1 MRNSPDV
8 ISSRNGLL
16 GALAITAIGLAAI
29 IGQTPAYA
37 QSALRSA
44 SVAGNEF
51 KVAQFFQPR
60 SRYRRYRYRRPQ
72 YRRPSHRRSQSTP
85 RPAPATTIWNTDD
98 SNKDPVQLIVSLP
111 DQKISVY
118 KGTQLVTTSR
128 VSSGKAGYRTP
139 SGVFSILEKRRR
151 HYSNL
156 YGGAPMPHMQRLT
169 WSGVAL
175 HASGSVPG
183 YPASHGCVRLR
194 PSFARQLF
202 GFTESGAHVIIANES
217 VAPVAIDHDKLF
229 QPMPLTPKVA
239 RAPIT
244 PQTAEDDAATAT
256 RAKSSVGELA
266 SLLMPKEANAATISG
281 VTVVEKTIGDEAA
294 ADEAKPAPSISP
306 IRILVTRRTGRE
318 RMLDVQQVLFEL
330 GYEPGDIDGY
340 VGSDTTKAIKNFQSA
355 LGMAANGVVS
365 DELIEALYRAAG
377 RGRIHQGHIYVRQDF
392 KPVFDAPVTIHE
404 PDKLLG
410 THVMTAMHFENDA
423 TEARWLAVS
432 LKHRARK
439 SRRSRSAKKV
449 ATAPVAASNN
459 TVSQALDRLEI
470 SNDIR
475 VRISQMLRPGSSLVI
490 SDKGLGPETGK
501 GTDFIAVTY

>member
-8 ISSRNGLL
+8 ISSKYGLL
-16 GALAITAIGLAAI
+16 AVLAIAAMGLAVI
-29 IGQTPAYA
+29 IGQTPANA
-37 QSALRSA
+37 QSTLRSA
-44 SVAGNEF
+44 TAAANEI

-60 SRYRRYRYRRPQ
+60 SRYRRYNYRRPRYRRPS
-72 YRRPSHRRSQSTP
+72 YRRNQSTP
-85 RPAPATTIWNTDD
+85 RPAPTSTIWNTDE
-98 SNKDPVQLIVSLP
+98 SNKDPVHLIVSLP

-118 KGTQLVTTSR
+118 KGAELVTTSR

-202 GFTESGAHVIIANES
+202 GFTEAGAHVIIANET
-217 VAPVAIDHDKLF
+217 VAPAEIDHDKLF
-229 QPMPLTPKVA
+229 QPKPSAPKVA
-239 RAPIT
+239 HGPT
-244 PQTAEDDAATAT
+244 PSQTAGDGAATANS
-256 RAKSSVGELA
+256 AKSSVSELA
-266 SLLMPKEANAATISG
+266 ALLMPEAANAATISG
-281 VTVVEKTIGDEAA
+281 VTVVEKTNGDEAA

-340 VGSDTTKAIKNFQSA
+340 VGSDTTKAIKKFQSA
-355 LGMAANGVVS
+355 VGIAANGVIS
-365 DELIEALYRAAG
+365 DALIEALYRAAG
-377 RGRIHQGHIYVRQDF
+377 KGRVHQGHIYVRQDF
-392 KPVFDAPVTIHE
+392 KSVFDAPVTIHE

-410 THVMTAMHFENDA
+410 THVMTVMHFENDA
-423 TEARWLAVS
+423 TEARWLALS

-459 TVSQALDRLEI
+459 TVSQALDRIEI
-470 SNDIR
+470 PNDIR
-475 VRISQMLRPGSSLVI
+475 IRISQMLRPGSSLVI